1 MTITEEQL
9 NKLNKYIRVAI
20 MFKQVGAK
28 INTHEQHYD
37 CSITKSNR

>member
-1 MTITEEQL
+1 MTEEQL

-28 INTHEQHYD
+28 IMTAVSLSQTVNWG
-37 CSITKSNR
+37 